1 MAEILIQDLTSGTI
15 DGDGV
20 FDKLMEASSIRLE
33 QAFLKNRINATDYSN
48 LLLQGMQ
55 GAMQQSLA
63 YLLGVQQAD
72 VQAELTK
79 SQKLVIDQE
88 LLNAQAQGTLL
99 AKQSI
104 QADVDKL
111 NSEAELL
118 IKTKQL
124 DVMDSQLALN
134 EQQTLKVIEEVKI
147 TTEGIALAIEETAN
161 KVQQNLNMA
170 ADLLQINANTD
181 LTEQKLLNMVTEDGL
196 LISQKSKVD
205 GEIVINAQVALNTI
219 QDFEKGTA
227 EINAIEQNTANAL
240 TTNTILSS
248 QQLKLVEEIALLN
261 QKTVTETAQTQDI
274 AANDSIMG
282 KQATLY
288 QRQADGFLRNAE
300 QAATKML
307 LDTWSIRQSTDK
319 ALAGPAGINDDS
331 IKEAVDRLKL
341 GIGADS
347 NSISISLPGAS
358 ATAATTATGSI
369 VTTAATGT
377 MYSLVTTNVEEL
389 GGAVIN
395 SGTQTTVTTAG
406 IQTILVTG
414 LTAATTYYMHFIH
427 QNATGVFST
436 VVSSTSFTTPA

>member
-1 MAEILIQDLTSGTI
+1 
-15 DGDGV
+15 
-20 FDKLMEASSIRLE
+20 
-33 QAFLKNRINATDYSN
+33 
-48 LLLQGMQ
+48 
-55 GAMQQSLA
+55 
-63 YLLGVQQAD
+63 
-72 VQAELTK
+72 
-79 SQKLVIDQE
+79 
-88 LLNAQAQGTLL
+88 
-99 AKQSI
+99 
-104 QADVDKL
+104 
-111 NSEAELL
+111 
-118 IKTKQL
+118 
-124 DVMDSQLALN
+124 
-134 EQQTLKVIEEVKI
+134 
-147 TTEGIALAIEETAN
+147 
-161 KVQQNLNMA
+161 
-170 ADLLQINANTD
+170 
-181 LTEQKLLNMVTEDGL
+181 
-196 LISQKSKVD
+196 
-205 GEIVINAQVALNTI
+205 
-219 QDFEKGTA
+219 
-227 EINAIEQNTANAL
+227 
-240 TTNTILSS
+240 
-248 QQLKLVEEIALLN
+248 
-261 QKTVTETAQTQDI
+261 
-274 AANDSIMG
+274 
-282 KQATLY
+282 
-288 QRQADGFLRNAE
+288 
-300 QAATKML
+300 ML